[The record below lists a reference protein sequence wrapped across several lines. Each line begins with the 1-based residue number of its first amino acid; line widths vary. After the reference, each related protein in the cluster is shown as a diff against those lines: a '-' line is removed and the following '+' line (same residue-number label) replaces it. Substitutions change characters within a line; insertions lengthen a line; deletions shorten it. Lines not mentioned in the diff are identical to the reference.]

1 MVHDG
6 SLNDEPSRTI
16 NTLIECFNA
25 FNVFVM
31 SANINFFLCRNE
43 ENLFMKDRTSVNR
56 SKNNAMS
63 GFNNSSL
70 NPLTSWSAV
79 F

>member
-1 MVHDG
+1 
-6 SLNDEPSRTI
+6 
-16 NTLIECFNA
+16 
-25 FNVFVM
+25 M

-56 SKNNAMS
+56 SKNNAVS